1 MLKQV
6 VDTMFSNEQIIENS
20 LNNIDFQNIDD
31 GEVDAVAKSLAEKF
45 INVHKNFKPTN
56 IAVNVNQNIN
66 NKRKLL
72 STIGSTYTGDHQST
86 NLNSVPDKGVG
97 RANPF
102 ISVEDHSAYCNRLQ
116 VVLNGACVFCS
127 KCMADLRL

>member
-6 VDTMFSNEQIIENS
+6 VNTMFSNENDIENS

-31 GEVDAVAKSLAEKF
+31 VEVDAVANSLAEKF

-56 IAVNVNQNIN
+56 FALNINQNIN

-72 STIGSTYTGDHQST
+72 STIGNTYTGDHQST
-86 NLNSVPDKGVG
+86 NLNSVTDKSIG

-102 ISVEDHSAYCNRLQ
+102 ISVEDNSAYCNRLQ
-116 VVLNGACVFCS
+116 VVLNSACVFCT
-127 KCMADLRL
+127 KCMAGLRL

>member
-6 VDTMFSNEQIIENS
+6 VNTMFSNEQIIENS

-45 INVHKNFKPTN
+45 INVHKNFMPTN

-72 STIGSTYTGDHQST
+72 STIRSTYTGKHQST
-86 NLNSVPDKGVG
+86 NLNAAPDKGIG
-97 RANPF
+97 IGNPLT
-102 ISVEDHSAYCNRLQ
+102 SVEDHSAYCNRLQ
-116 VVLNGACVFCS
+116 VVLNGA
-127 KCMADLRL
+127 